1 MTTSRLLPAI
11 ALLVAVSV
19 NSASAQQAVKLGQN
33 SALRYWAAFAE
44 MQDSV
49 ITDEQ
54 AKEMNQ
60 TLDGVTP
67 YDDLKYKDLL
77 AKNQSALDTMARAS
91 SLPNCDWGLDY
102 QLGSE
107 VPVDY
112 VRKGLALGRLN
123 VLYAFHLSLTGD
135 KDGAA
140 RALVAGLRFS
150 HDLANGG
157 SLFAAVVAKDL
168 IVTHL
173 RAVAFESR
181 TGGLSAHQRVL
192 LQNALTQ
199 LGPGGLDWQLSMRRE
214 FEGHHGP
221 DSKPPV
227 ELTPIVPAYLRALD
241 DASLLP
247 RLQKLIASAPQ
258 PIQDIV
264 PNPKRVLVEKDDL
277 ADWLLRTRSVLQ

>member
-1 MTTSRLLPAI
+1 MTISRLFPAI
-11 ALLVAVSV
+11 TLLLVTSV
-19 NSASAQQAVKLGQN
+19 APACAQQGANINQN
-33 SALRYWAAFAE
+33 AALRYWSAFAE
-44 MQDSV
+44 MQDSA

-54 AKEMNQ
+54 TKELNQ

-67 YDDLKYKDLL
+67 YDDLKYRDLL
-77 AKNQSALDTMARAS
+77 AQNQRALDTMVRAN
-91 SLPNCDWGLDY
+91 SLPSCEWGLDY

-107 VPVDY
+107 APVDY

-123 VLYAFHLSLTGD
+123 VLYAYHLSLTGD

-140 RALVAGLRFS
+140 RALAAGLRFS

-173 RAVAFESR
+173 RVVAFESR
-181 TGGLSAHQRVL
+181 TGGLSTRQKML
-192 LQNALTQ
+192 LQNAVTQ
-199 LGPGGLDWQLSMRRE
+199 LGPAGLDWQSSIRQE

-258 PIQDIV
+258 TIQDTV
-264 PNPKRVLVEKDDL
+264 PNPKRVLAEKDDL
-277 ADWLLRTRSVLQ
+277 ADWVLKTRSLLQ